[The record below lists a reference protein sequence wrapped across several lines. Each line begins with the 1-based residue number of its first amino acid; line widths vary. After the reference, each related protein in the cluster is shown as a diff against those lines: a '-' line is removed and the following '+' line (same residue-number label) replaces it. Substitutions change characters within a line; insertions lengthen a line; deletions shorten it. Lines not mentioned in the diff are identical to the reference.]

1 MFKLQ
6 QILYYIIQTPQG
18 YQAKFEPN
26 DGMYIQEKIARL
38 QHDSIL
44 YKGQLLDESLTDIV
58 LQEVTAINNG
68 YKFDPAVLEQRLRE
82 IY

>member
-26 DGMYIQEKIARL
+26 DGLYVQEKIARL
-38 QHDSIL
+38 QKDIIL
-44 YKGQLLDESLTDIV
+44 HQGKLLDHSLSHIV
-58 LQEVTAINNG
+58 IQEVESANQTNHFNPT
-68 YKFDPAVLEQRLRE
+68 YLEQRLSE

>member
-18 YQAKFEPN
+18 YQAKFDPN
-26 DGMYIQEKIARL
+26 DGLYVQEKIARV
-38 QHDSIL
+38 QNHPIIHQG
-44 YKGQLLDESLTDIV
+44 KLLDHSLADIV
-58 LQEVTAINNG
+58 LQEVDSANQLKHFN
-68 YKFDPAVLEQRLRE
+68 PAYLEQRLSE